1 MLVLSRKEGERIVI
15 GENITL
21 VVSRISGNRVAIGIE
36 APKEVTVV
44 RGELK
49 DEGISAT
56 LNASPKLEGRPTSL
70 REFAAAVLPL
80 QRQVG

>member
-49 DEGISAT
+49 GEDSSAT
-56 LNASPKLEGRPTSL
+56 LDASPKLEGRPTSL
-70 REFAAAVLPL
+70 REFAASILPL